1 MTINIPDELVPFVQQ
16 AVASGEFANQEQ
28 VVGEA
33 LRLLQRQKTENREVK
48 KRESGQW
55 KGKVFIADD
64 FDELPDDIAEA
75 FGMIDP

>member
-16 AVASGEFANQEQ
+16 AVASGKFESQEQ
-28 VVGEA
+28 VVGAA
-33 LRLLQRQKTENREVK
+33 LRLLQRQEAAKSRPA
-48 KRESGQW
+48 KREGGQF
-55 KGKVFIADD
+55 KGQIFIADD

>member
-1 MTINIPDELVPFVQQ
+1 MTVNIPADLASFVQQ
-16 AVASGEFANQEQ
+16 AIASGRFTSQEQ

-33 LRLLQRQKTENREVK
+33 LRLLRQQESAKPVAKN
-48 KRESGQW
+48 RESGQW
-55 KGKVFIADD
+55 KGQVFIADD